1 MTPNDELAAH
11 RDGLQLNIHPV
22 AVFVGKGD
30 SNTSPSRLFGALTI
44 FIIVDD
50 QHIVSVMHVSGMG
63 FFGHVEISQVN
74 RVMDSKAF
82 QKLKVVTRSRARQQV
97 SFVDTMIGLLVQ
109 PPTNR
114 Y

>member
-22 AVFVGKGD
+22 AVFVREGD
-30 SNTSPSRLFGALTI
+30 ADASPGGFFRALTV
-44 FIIVDD
+44 FVIVDD
-50 QHIVSVMHVSGMG
+50 QDIVSVMNVSGMG